1 MLGKT
6 IEAKE
11 SMTLKE
17 NGAICQESLAP
28 NSRSLFS
35 CRKQLKTHLDLEV
48 GYKLPRNKFS
58 TTNITSSKNTS
69 LTNIKRKKIEKYIT
83 AAWHRSQAR
92 SIFLHMYKNSIPSAD
107 IAFIYRIKSV
117 QKKKKEVKDRFCYY
131 INFSYHHHLI
141 SPRVCTRRW
150 ALRKH

>member
-1 MLGKT
+1 MGQYVWKALHQT
-6 IEAKE
+6 AEAH
-11 SMTLKE
+11 SAAG
-17 NGAICQESLAP
+17 N
-28 NSRSLFS
+28 NS
-35 CRKQLKTHLDLEV
+35 THLDLEV
-48 GYKLPRNKFS
+48 GYKLPHNKFS

-117 QKKKKEVKDRFCYY
+117 QKKKKR
-131 INFSYHHHLI
+131 
-141 SPRVCTRRW
+141 
-150 ALRKH
+150 